1 MKKVERSQ
9 NLSTQEHESFSNM
22 QELFDDSPIPQSE
35 LLNNLG
41 VYLRRQDL
49 TRLLFIADLFELS
62 LAVPGDIYEFGVRW
76 GQNLSLFSSLR
87 GIHEPYNFTRRIFG
101 FDTFEG
107 FVGTEPKDG
116 EHKIIK
122 EGAYAVSKGYENHL
136 EAVLDE
142 HQNLSPI
149 SHIKR
154 FELIKGDVSQTL
166 PIHLEKYP
174 ESIISLAYFDFDI
187 FKPTADAL
195 QAIKSRLVKGSIV
208 AFDEINHR
216 VYPGETVAIR
226 EVLGL
231 NNLKL
236 IRPRFSSTQAYF
248 VYE

>member
-1 MKKVERSQ
+1 MSKVERSQ
-9 NLSTQEHESFSNM
+9 NLSKQEQTSFSNM
-22 QELFDDSPIPQSE
+22 QNLYQGSPIPPSE
-35 LLNNLG
+35 QLNNLG

-49 TRLLFIADLFELS
+49 TRILFISELFELS
-62 LAVPGDIYEFGVRW
+62 LQVPGDIYEFGVRW

-107 FVGTEPKDG
+107 FVGTESRDG
-116 EHKIIK
+116 AHSIIR
-122 EGAYAVSKGYENHL
+122 EGAYAVSHGYENHL
-136 EAVLDE
+136 DAVLHE
-142 HQNLSPI
+142 HQSLSPI

-154 FELIKGDVSQTL
+154 FELIKGDVTQTL
-166 PIHLEKYP
+166 PEHLDKYP

-187 FKPTADAL
+187 FKPTAEAL
-195 QAIKSRLVKGSIV
+195 KMIKERLVKGSIV
-208 AFDEINHR
+208 AFDEINHS

-231 NNLKL
+231 NNLRL
-236 IRPRFSSTQAYF
+236 IRPRFSSTQAYY